1 MGRATE
7 YRGIPQLLKGTPPSA
22 EQLWKLAAR
31 INTIKHFL
39 IENGTVSKE
48 EFQKA
53 EDTLLTTM
61 QNKRSEKI
69 RDATFP
75 SQGKE

>member
-7 YRGIPQLLKGTPPSA
+7 FRGIPQITKRTPPSA

-53 EDTLLTTM
+53 EETLLATM
-61 QNKRSEKI
+61 QKKRAEKI
-69 RDATFP
+69 RETTFP
-75 SQGKE
+75 PQGKE